1 MLIVGLTGGV
11 ASGKTTV
18 SKVFEEEGAYLIDT
32 DQIARELVQPCSPA
46 YHEIIKV
53 FGKEILE
60 EDGTLHRKRLASR
73 IFSDPD
79 QRRSLNRIL
88 HPRIKEEMD
97 RRIKGISKRAPEMIV
112 VVDAPLLVET
122 GIHRKMDKVVVIT
135 SREDQQIKRLRAREG
150 LSPEEAR
157 KIISSQMALEE
168 KVKIADFVIQ
178 NEGSLGEAIRQ
189 TRKVFQELK
198 KTAQQKKGPKQ

>member
-11 ASGKTTV
+11 ASGKTTI
-18 SKVFEEEGAYLIDT
+18 SKVFKEEGAYLIDT

-46 YHEIIKV
+46 YYEIIKV
-53 FGKEILE
+53 FGTEILE

-73 IFSDPD
+73 IFSNPD

-88 HPRIKEEMD
+88 HPRIKEEMN
-97 RRIKGISKRAPEMIV
+97 RSIKGISEKDPEAIV
-112 VVDAPLLVET
+112 VVDAPLLMET

-157 KIISSQMALEE
+157 KIISSQMALEK
-168 KVKIADFVIQ
+168 KVKIADFVIP
-178 NEGSLGEAIRQ
+178 NEGSLEETIR
-189 TRKVFQELK
+189 TTKKVFQELK
-198 KTAQQKKGPKQ
+198 KIARQKKGPKK